1 MGLDIY
7 VGTLT
12 RYYTH
17 NWKTAT
23 QQWTEGNGY
32 GFSRITAERDFFKKK
47 KKLSPASIQADM
59 ENWRNQILKAITPSE
74 KQEYVPW
81 EENNEAT
88 PYYTNVGVG

>member
-47 KKLSPASIQADM
+47 
-59 ENWRNQILKAITPSE
+59 RNYLRLQFRRIWKIGE
-74 KQEYVPW
+74 IRF
-81 EENNEAT
+81 
-88 PYYTNVGVG
+88 